1 MADELAGV
9 LVVKHQR
16 VAHRAP
22 CTFRQFPRPFRD
34 DDLLAKKA
42 KRPRQWICRGL
53 SLLAASYAPGA
64 GTTVVVGAVSGVP
77 WLPLAGAGVAVALE
91 LAGAWLAGAWLAG
104 DWLAGAGVAAGV
116 LAGAALA
123 GAGVDPAGSGVPWLP
138 VAGSGVPWLPV
149 AAGAGVP
156 WLPLAA
162 GAGAVAAGAVAAGA
176 AAAPPLA
183 GGL

>member
-64 GTTVVVGAVSGVP
+64 GA
-77 WLPLAGAGVAVALE
+77 W

-104 DWLAGAGVAAGV
+104 AGDAAGV

-162 GAGAVAAGAVAAGA
+162 GAGAAGAAGAVAAGA